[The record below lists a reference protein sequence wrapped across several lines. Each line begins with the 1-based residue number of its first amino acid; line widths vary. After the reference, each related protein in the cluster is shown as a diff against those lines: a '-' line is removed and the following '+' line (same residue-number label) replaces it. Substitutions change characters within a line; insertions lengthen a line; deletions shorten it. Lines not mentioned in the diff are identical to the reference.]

1 VCHRWYQRGV
11 RPPGIADQRYESV
24 YLFAACRPGTDQ
36 AFALALPE
44 ATTASMGLFLE
55 RFAQELGPGVHAA
68 LVLDRAG
75 WHGSRR
81 LTVPGNI
88 TLLPLPA
95 YSPELNPVERVW
107 LYLRERFLS
116 HRVLDGYTAVLDA
129 ACRAWNAL
137 AAEPGRLASLTAY
150 PYLLR
155 SEFP

>member
-1 VCHRWYQRGV
+1 MAV
-11 RPPGIADQRYESV
+11 
-24 YLFAACRPGTDQ
+24 
-36 AFALALPE
+36 
-44 ATTASMGLFLE
+44 FLE
-55 RFAQELGPGVHAA
+55 RFARELEPGAHAA
-68 LVLDRAG
+68 LILDRAG
-75 WHGSRR
+75 WHVARG
-81 LTVPGNI
+81 LTVPANV
-88 TLLPLPA
+88 TLVPLPP

-116 HRVLDGYTAVLDA
+116 HRVLDRYAAVLDA